1 MDMHM
6 FGAMHA
12 ISDQWTLMC
21 MLNYLDNEM
30 TMHRI
35 RMDELPRWRL
45 QELVI

>member
-30 TMHRI
+30 TMI
-35 RMDELPRWRL
+35 RSYGCNFQDGDFRN
-45 QELVI
+45 